1 MHNKVAVDYVR
12 PMMLDVFQSVGVAL
26 GVLDADGTVVEGNTA
41 WFADGSNRQIPLVLQ
56 SPFGKN
62 CLHRL
67 RLLADRQDSA
77 AKLLTGM
84 ESVLD
89 AAVETFRCEWFEHE
103 PDPRWF
109 EVIVKRL
116 ERGRGAVISS
126 MDVST
131 RKRAAAVTAS
141 QIDELARNTRLS
153 TMSLLAA
160 AAGHEL
166 NQPLLAI
173 MGNAEAALVHLRDK
187 SMRTARLREILIDIA
202 HAATRATEI
211 IDRMRRLL
219 SGGSFERTEINLNV
233 LVREVV
239 QMLGDEA
246 LRRRVRLQC
255 VLDPRNPTAYGD
267 PIQVQQVLINLLN
280 NAMDVTINAP
290 LRERT
295 VEILT
300 REHANNVEICVNDH
314 GPAVEPAALKR
325 MFEPL
330 YTTKRNGMGLGLY
343 ITRAIVESHGGYIEA
358 ERLSDHGLS
367 MRVVLPAVTHT
378 SLDHLLATVAT

>member
-1 MHNKVAVDYVR
+1 MHKHLAVEYVR
-12 PMMLDVFQSVGVAL
+12 PMIFDVFQSVGVAL
-26 GVLDADGTVVEGNTA
+26 GVLDADGTLVQGNTA
-41 WFADGSNRQIPLVLQ
+41 WFAEGSHRQIPLVLQ
-56 SPFGKN
+56 SSFGKS
-62 CLHRL
+62 CLFGL
-67 RLLADRQDSA
+67 RPIADRQDNA
-77 AKLLTGM
+77 AQLLTGI
-84 ESVLD
+84 ESVLA
-89 AAVETFRCEWFEHE
+89 AAVGTFRCEWFEHE

-109 EVIVKRL
+109 EVIVNQL
-116 ERGRGAVISS
+116 EHGRGVVISS

-166 NQPLLAI
+166 NQPLLAVTA
-173 MGNAEAALVHLRDK
+173 NAEAALLELRDK
-187 SMRTARLREILIDIA
+187 SARTAQLREIIIDIA
-202 HAATRATEI
+202 HAARRATEI

-219 SGGSFERTEINLNV
+219 SGGSFERSEIDLNAQ
-233 LVREVV
+233 VREVV

-246 LRRRVRLQC
+246 LRQRVRLHY
-255 VLDPRNPTAYGD
+255 VLDPRNPTVYGD

-280 NAMDVTINAP
+280 NAIDVTINAP
-290 LRERT
+290 ARDHT

-300 REHANNVEICVNDH
+300 AHRANNVEICVNDH
-314 GPAVEPAALKR
+314 GPALEPAALKR

-343 ITRAIVESHGGYIEA
+343 ITRAIVQSHGGHIEA
-358 ERLSDHGLS
+358 QRLSDHGLS

-378 SLDHLLATVAT
+378 SLDHLLAAVSA